1 VYFSIIFLLIALS
14 RRITGGSQVTSMMVE
29 ALSPVPGTVLYNQ
42 VQRGEFELLDP
53 FETLEEMK
61 QIFENITADN
71 MKFVGTHASNYM
83 SVTGT
88 LQRDKAK
95 MIAAV
100 DKVLKSRD
108 KNLIRPDNLRGL

>member
-1 VYFSIIFLLIALS
+1 
-14 RRITGGSQVTSMMVE
+14 
-29 ALSPVPGTVLYNQ
+29 
-42 VQRGEFELLDP
+42 
-53 FETLEEMK
+53 
-61 QIFENITADN
+61 

-100 DKVLKSRD
+100 DAVLKSRD